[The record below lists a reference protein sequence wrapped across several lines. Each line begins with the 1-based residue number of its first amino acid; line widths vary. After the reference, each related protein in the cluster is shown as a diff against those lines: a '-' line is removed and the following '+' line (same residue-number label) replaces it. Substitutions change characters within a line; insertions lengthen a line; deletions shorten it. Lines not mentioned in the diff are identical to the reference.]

1 MHTHLR
7 CCTSD
12 PGARLVDL
20 PDVETLIL
28 LQTLLKLI
36 GSKTLCQDAMTSFI
50 KPDCCIVL
58 SVVVRLGCVEL
69 RGVSE

>member
-36 GSKTLCQDAMTSFI
+36 GSKTLCQDALTSFI
-50 KPDCCIVL
+50 KPDCFKC
-58 SVVVRLGCVEL
+58 GCEVGMCGVE
-69 RGVSE
+69 GSE